1 MSEVKNDI
9 TPSAVPSGDEI
20 RRWNALPR
28 DEQLK
33 RMQQAL
39 SEGVQSGISER
50 SMDEIKAAAR
60 ERVANLRNGSI
71 G

>member
-1 MSEVKNDI
+1 MSEVKDDI
-9 TPSAVPSGDEI
+9 MPSATPSEDEI

-33 RMQQAL
+33 RMRQAL
-39 SEGVQSGISER
+39 IDGEQSGLSER

-60 ERVANLRNGSI
+60 ERVAKLRNG
-71 G
+71 